1 MDRFSQLQLCGLL
14 FAILFISQGTLFGT
28 TRIYQADI
36 ERAIFNIL
44 NIELPKVNHMG
55 GKQLLVLRNIL
66 TLLNY
71 LNPLNKDKRLG
82 LNKLYKSMLIS
93 RKRDR
98 AVFETE
104 LQSSFNSSIKDK
116 IEGSHFSGCIAFK
129 PNSRDFNCSLWTLFH
144 YMTIKAARKPHIFKP
159 GDILWAIHGYANY
172 FLGCQQCYVNF
183 WEFSMYR
190 SIDAVKTQDDEILW
204 LWEAHNDINL
214 RLAKVQ
220 FPQEQD
226 CPLCQKEN
234 REWRKDEVWKYLRR
248 IFSYENLI

>member
-82 LNKLYKSMLIS
+82 LNKL
-93 RKRDR
+93 
-98 AVFETE
+98 
-104 LQSSFNSSIKDK
+104 
-116 IEGSHFSGCIAFK
+116 
-129 PNSRDFNCSLWTLFH
+129 P
-144 YMTIKAARKPHIFKP
+144 
-159 GDILWAIHGYANY
+159 
-172 FLGCQQCYVNF
+172 
-183 WEFSMYR
+183 
-190 SIDAVKTQDDEILW
+190 
-204 LWEAHNDINL
+204 L
-214 RLAKVQ
+214 RLVDIVSPYASSK
-220 FPQEQD
+220 
-226 CPLCQKEN
+226 CACHG
-234 REWRKDEVWKYLRR
+234 
-248 IFSYENLI
+248 ST